1 MYRLQVPDIVQPH
14 LLGNVGYTAYVKV
27 WNEGE
32 ENRGSK
38 ISWLSALNTYIYIY
52 FSLKAASALNTK
64 GIGIGI
70 SHSCSPAIMGDKNKG

>member
-1 MYRLQVPDIVQPH
+1 MYISSAIPDIVQPH

-38 ISWLSALNTYIYIY
+38 ISWLSALNT
-52 FSLKAASALNTK
+52 K

-70 SHSCSPAIMGDKNKG
+70 SHFCSPAIMGDKNKG